1 MSEARHNFKQ
11 SSKQSFNHSVK
22 CALKIALVI
31 ACLTPTISACTNSSA
46 NTTTLPS
53 ELITETVRPIV
64 IASSDFKLPIADRPN
79 SKLPVTVESAD
90 KKTVTIT
97 DTSRIIV
104 LNDAIAEI
112 VISLGFLTN
121 IIGRDA
127 TTTIE
132 ALKPI
137 PKVSSGHDVS
147 AESVLALS
155 PTLVIGDTRSGP
167 PEAIQQL
174 RGAGVSILLAPEV
187 WQLKEIA
194 PRITLIAKALGVIE
208 SGDKLLDET
217 QSKIDQAL
225 AQSTA
230 KKINPRVAFIYLR
243 GTASVFLLGG
253 EGSGADEMIQAAGGI
268 DVGTDLGLASF
279 TPLTTEAIVK
289 ANPDIII
296 VLSLGLK
303 SVGGIDGLL
312 ALPGIAQTP
321 ATKTRAV
328 ISIDDDLLFSF
339 GPRTGSLIVR
349 LAQSFDTLMTATN

>member
-1 MSEARHNFKQ
+1 MPDSRHNF
-11 SSKQSFNHSVK
+11 KQSFNHSVK

-31 ACLTPTISACTNSSA
+31 TCLTSSISACTGSST
-46 NTTTLPS
+46 NPETLAS
-53 ELITETVRPIV
+53 DAIVETKRPIL
-64 IASSDFKLPIADRPN
+64 IASSDFELPVIDNTN

-112 VISLGFLTN
+112 VISLGFLKN

-127 TTTIE
+127 TTTLEI
-132 ALKPI
+132 LKPI

-167 PEAIQQL
+167 PEALQQL

-187 WQLKEIA
+187 WQLSDIA
-194 PRITLIAKALGVIE
+194 PRISLIAEALGVKE
-208 SGDKLLDET
+208 SGQKLLQET
-217 QSKIDQAL
+217 QTQIDKAL
-225 AQSTA
+225 AESKTNQ
-230 KKINPRVAFIYLR
+230 INPRVAFLYVR

-253 EGSGADEMIQAAGGI
+253 KGSGADEMIQSAGGI
-268 DVGTDLGLASF
+268 DVGTVLGLASF

-289 ANPDIII
+289 ANPDILI

-321 ATKTRAV
+321 AAKTRAV

>member
-1 MSEARHNFKQ
+1 MSEPRRNFKHTT
-11 SSKQSFNHSVK
+11 KY
-22 CALKIALVI
+22 ALRVALAVVFF
-31 ACLTPTISACTNSSA
+31 APTISACTSSST
-46 NTTTLPS
+46 NTKTPAS
-53 ELITETVRPIV
+53 VASVEKMRPII
-64 IASSDFKLPIADRPN
+64 IASADFELPIIGKPS
-79 SKLPVTVESAD
+79 SKLPVTAESAD

-112 VISLGFLTN
+112 VISLGFLKN

-127 TTTIE
+127 TTTLEI
-132 ALKPI
+132 LKPI

-147 AESVLALS
+147 AESVLALN

-194 PRITLIAKALGVIE
+194 PRITLIAKALGVDD
-208 SGDKLLDET
+208 SGKKLLDET
-217 QSKIDQAL
+217 QLKIDQAL
-225 AQSTA
+225 SQATA
-230 KKINPRVAFIYLR
+230 KKINPRVAFLYVR

-253 EGSGADEMIQAAGGI
+253 EGSGADEMIQSAGGI

-321 ATKTRAV
+321 AAKTRAV

-339 GPRTGSLIVR
+339 GPRTGSLIVK

>member
-1 MSEARHNFKQ
+1 MTKSLNQRTRFRSATRSILTLIFA
-11 SSKQSFNHSVK
+11 V
-22 CALKIALVI
+22 ALTQA
-31 ACLTPTISACTNSSA
+31 ATSCTNSSSKSTP
-46 NTTTLPS
+46 TTSTPS
-53 ELITETVRPIV
+53 SLTARPIV
-64 IASSDFKLPIADRPN
+64 IAATEFELPITNNAK
-79 SKLPVTVESAD
+79 SILPVTVKSAD
-90 KKTVTIT
+90 GQTVTVT

-112 VISLGFLTN
+112 VISLGFFEN

-127 TTTIE
+127 TTTLE
-132 ALKPI
+132 MLKAI

-155 PTLVIGDTRSGP
+155 PTLIIGDTRSGP

-187 WQLKEIA
+187 WQLSDIA
-194 PRITLIAKALGVIE
+194 PRISLIAEALGVKE
-208 SGDKLLDET
+208 SGQKLLQET
-217 QSKIDQAL
+217 QTQIDQAL
-225 AQSTA
+225 TESKSNQ
-230 KKINPRVAFIYLR
+230 INPRVAFLYVR

-253 EGSGADEMIQAAGGI
+253 KGSGADEMIRAAGGI

-289 ANPDIII
+289 ANPDILV

-312 ALPGIAQTP
+312 ELPGIAQTP
-321 ATKTRAV
+321 AARNRSV
-328 ISIDDDLLFSF
+328 IAIDDDLLFSF

-349 LAQSFDTLMTATN
+349 LSDSFGAIMKPAN